1 MGNRSFAEMAS
12 VAGRAM
18 ATLTQRSA
26 PVPWK
31 PKIAVYRHLSPFE
44 MNPVTPFQ
52 KWLKEYSGKAAENYH
67 WMLVPVYFFGIKLY
81 GDSLHEH
88 YAYEHALHPEEEKA
102 CQG

>member
-44 MNPVTPFQ
+44 MNPVTPFA
-52 KWLKEYSGKAAENYH
+52 KWLKTYKAKAIENYH
-67 WMLVPVYFFGIKLY
+67 WMLFPAYFWTVKQV
-81 GDSLHEH
+81 GDSLYDQ
-88 YAYEHALHPEEEKA
+88 YAWEHALHPDEDE
-102 CQG
+102 